1 MNLPKVITLAW
12 VVAGLIASVT
22 ACANAASI
30 PPGQA
35 QPAPSVSTPVPPQLN
50 VPAGQQMVVTLH
62 VQRGSQ
68 IYSCTA
74 GAWTLKGPAALLTSD
89 SQEVLHTLGPQ
100 WISVNDGSSVT
111 GTPVAT
117 VPVQDAVAE
126 LLLKGSANQGD
137 GLFAK
142 VDFIQRLDTQGGLP
156 PAGTCTDGSQTAV
169 GYTAIYQFYAPAPPP
184 QN

>member
-12 VVAGLIASVT
+12 VVAGLIVSVT
-22 ACANAASI
+22 ACAHAASI

-35 QPAPSVSTPVPPQLN
+35 PPAPAASMQIPPQLN
-50 VPAGQQMVVTLH
+50 VPAGQQMVATLH
-62 VQRGSQ
+62 VDRGSQ
-68 IYSCTA
+68 IYTCTA
-74 GAWTLKGPAALLTSD
+74 GAWTLKGPAAVLTSG

-111 GTPVAT
+111 GTPIAT
-117 VPVQDAVAE
+117 VPVPDGVPE

-142 VDFIQRLDTQGGLP
+142 VDFIQRLDTQGGVAP
-156 PAGTCTDGSQTAV
+156 TGTCTDGSQQAV
-169 GYTAIYQFYAPAPPP
+169 GYTATYDFYAPAPPA

>member
-12 VVAGLIASVT
+12 VVAGLIASAT
-22 ACANAASI
+22 ACAHAASI

-35 QPAPSVSTPVPPQLN
+35 PPAPAASMPIPSQLN
-50 VPAGQQMVVTLH
+50 VPAGQQMVATLH
-62 VQRGSQ
+62 VDRGSQ
-68 IYSCTA
+68 IYTCTA
-74 GAWTLKGPAALLTSD
+74 GAWTLKGPAAVLTSG

-111 GTPVAT
+111 GTSIAT
-117 VPVQDAVAE
+117 VAVQDAIPQ
-126 LLLKGSANQGD
+126 LLLKGTANQGD

-156 PAGTCTDGSQTAV
+156 PTGTCTDGSQEAA
-169 GYTAIYQFYAPAPPP
+169 GYTATYQFYAPSPPT